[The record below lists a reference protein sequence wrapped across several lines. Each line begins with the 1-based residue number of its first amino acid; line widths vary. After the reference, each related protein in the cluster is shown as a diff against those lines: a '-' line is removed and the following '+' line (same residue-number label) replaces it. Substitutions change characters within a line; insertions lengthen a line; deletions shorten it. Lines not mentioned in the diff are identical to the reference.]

1 MPRLTPMVA
10 VPQIGVDGADGPV
23 GPPLPMGE
31 RVELPG
37 RGTTFVRRLAG
48 PPGAPRVVL
57 LHGWI
62 ASGGLNWFTC
72 FEPLSAGYEV
82 VAPDLRG
89 HGRGLRTRRRF
100 RLADCADD
108 VGALLAE
115 LDRRDG
121 RTAPRPTIVV
131 GYSMGGPVAQLL
143 WRRHPDLVDG
153 LVLCATSYRF
163 VNGARDRFVFS
174 SMMATA
180 VGTTRAG
187 SLLAWAP
194 AYRRWLPGA
203 GAVRPTT
210 LRAWA
215 AGEMR
220 RHDVVKLMEAGQ
232 AIGSYNA
239 RRWIGD
245 VDVPTTVVV
254 TSRDRAVSPAEQHRL
269 ADAIPGAEVQLV
281 PDGHIA
287 CAKAEFGPALVR
299 AVDGVVARIPGATR
313 PVLRRVV
320 P

>member
-1 MPRLTPMVA
+1 MVA
-10 VPQIGVDGADGPV
+10 VPQISVPEGTVV
-23 GPPLPMGE
+23 GPPLPLGE
-31 RVELPG
+31 RIELPG
-37 RGTTFVRRLAG
+37 RGTTFVRTVAG
-48 PPGAPRVVL
+48 PPGAPTVVL

-62 ASGGLNWFTC
+62 ASGGLNWFTS
-72 FEPLSAGYEV
+72 FGPLSQRYHV

-89 HGRGLRTRRRF
+89 HGRGLRSRRRF

-108 VGALLAE
+108 VAALLQE
-115 LDRRDG
+115 LQRRQG
-121 RTAPRPTIVV
+121 IPGAGPTIVA

-163 VNGARDRFVFS
+163 VNGARERFVFG

-187 SLLAWAP
+187 NLFARSP
-194 AYRRWLPGA
+194 AFRRWLPRGN
-203 GAVRPTT
+203 GVRPAT

-220 RHDVVKLMEAGQ
+220 RHDMVKIMEAGQ

-239 RRWIGD
+239 RRWIGE

-254 TSRDRAVSPAEQHRL
+254 TTKDRAIAPTEQQRM
-269 ADAIPGAEVQLV
+269 ADAIPGAEIQLV
-281 PDGHIA
+281 EDGHIA
-287 CAKAEFGPALVR
+287 CAKREFGPALVR
-299 AVDGVVARIPGATR
+299 AVDGVVGRIRTRQVAR
-313 PVLRRVV
+313 
-320 P
+320 